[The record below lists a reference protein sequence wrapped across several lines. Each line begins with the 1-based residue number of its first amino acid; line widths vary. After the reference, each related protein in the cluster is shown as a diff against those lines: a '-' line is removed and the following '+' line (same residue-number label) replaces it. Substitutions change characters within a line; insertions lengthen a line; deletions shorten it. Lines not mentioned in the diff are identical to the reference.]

1 MNIKTW
7 CKSFLSI
14 YHIIPTLTAS
24 IDKLV
29 YLKSVNSSNFHNYN
43 KIDTLSQVEAIA
55 SLTQRKVNLI
65 NLKVLTDETLLEMDA
80 NKRKM
85 IVIRYIDNVECKKAI
100 ELSGY
105 TRRSYFRA
113 LRKAME
119 EFEKIFKIKII
130 QNRVVYNS
138 LINEKILDDIFCKI
152 DLFENNIKFNEDFN
166 LEKYSNNLCNFII
179 NRFKKVY

>member
-14 YHIIPTLTAS
+14 YHIIPTLIAS

-29 YLKSVNSSNFHNYN
+29 YLKSVNSSNFYTHN
-43 KIDTLSQVEAIA
+43 KIDTLSQVDTIA

-80 NKRKM
+80 NKRKI
-85 IVIRYIDNVECKKAI
+85 IVVRYIDNVECKKAI

-105 TRRSYFRA
+105 PRRSYFRA
-113 LRKAME
+113 LRKALE
-119 EFEKIFKIKII
+119 EFEKIFKMKVVRNKI
-130 QNRVVYNS
+130 VYNS
-138 LINEKILDDIFCKI
+138 LVSEKFLDDIFCKI
-152 DLFENNIKFNEDFN
+152 DLFENSIKFNEDFN
-166 LEKYSNNLCNFII
+166 FERYSNNLCNFII